1 MTARTLYPASRAV
14 KSVLKPMNPVGPVIY
29 KRVRK
34 ELNHVLVVG
43 MEHTKIISIML
54 VGA

>member
-1 MTARTLYPASRAV
+1 
-14 KSVLKPMNPVGPVIY
+14 MNPVGPVIY

-54 VGA
+54 VGASDIRKLQGRKLCAAPVE